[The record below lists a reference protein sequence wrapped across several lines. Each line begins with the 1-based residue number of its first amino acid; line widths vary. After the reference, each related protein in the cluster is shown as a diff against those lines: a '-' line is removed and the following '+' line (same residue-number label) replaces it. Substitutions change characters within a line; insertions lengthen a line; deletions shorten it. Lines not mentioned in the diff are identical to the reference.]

1 MPQRGIG
8 TLKFASSFKMHELER
23 GGKAAETAGD
33 AVDGRWRGCGRR
45 GVDVDMKISGK
56 ELEVEESARA
66 KHGVNPELAEVD
78 DAHEEIL
85 SPAVVNGSREY
96 CGSRRT
102 E

>member
-1 MPQRGIG
+1 MLR
-8 TLKFASSFKMHELER
+8 M
-23 GGKAAETAGD
+23 GGG
-33 AVDGRWRGCGRR
+33 VGGRESQPRQALGLLFLATCLSLNRIGRR

-66 KHGVNPELAEVD
+66 KHGVNPELAEFD

>member
-1 MPQRGIG
+1 
-8 TLKFASSFKMHELER
+8 MHELER